1 MFAGLTPKE
10 LHLHLDVAVYYFFM
24 QLYALFPCNLSQFLR
39 AHYAHSSQEEVAKMQ
54 EYILVR
60 GKGIAKGG
68 GGGAGERRERERER
82 ERERGSKQAAHTSS
96 AGTCSVYQQKWKF

>member
-1 MFAGLTPKE
+1 M
-10 LHLHLDVAVYYFFM
+10 AVYYFFM

-60 GKGIAKGG
+60 GKGITKGEREGEGKGG
-68 GGGAGERRERERER
+68 GGREGG
-82 ERERGSKQAAHTSS
+82 RERGRGSNEPTSAQAELVC
-96 AGTCSVYQQKWKF
+96 GTCFVFQQKWKF

>member
-1 MFAGLTPKE
+1 M
-10 LHLHLDVAVYYFFM
+10 AVYYFFM

-60 GKGIAKGG
+60 GKGITKGERERRREEE
-68 GGGAGERRERERER
+68 GERGRGEGRRREREREG
-82 ERERGSKQAAHTSS
+82 EQGAHTSL
-96 AGTCSVYQQKWKF
+96 G